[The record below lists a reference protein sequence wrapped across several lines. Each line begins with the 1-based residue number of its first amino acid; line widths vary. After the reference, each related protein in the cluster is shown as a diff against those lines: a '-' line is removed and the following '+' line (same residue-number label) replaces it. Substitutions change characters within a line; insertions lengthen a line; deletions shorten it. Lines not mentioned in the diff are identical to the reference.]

1 MLGYTVEE
9 FMEASNGSVV
19 GIAHPDDLESGI
31 AMIALR
37 SKAPLV
43 PAYMSAKP
51 RLFRRIHLYYG
62 APIQTAA
69 LAEKGINKE
78 TCDELL
84 ENIRQ
89 CYRDMAQKYGADFPG
104 KMKD

>member
-1 MLGYTVEE
+1 
-9 FMEASNGSVV
+9 
-19 GIAHPDDLESGI
+19 
-31 AMIALR
+31 
-37 SKAPLV
+37 
-43 PAYMSAKP
+43 MSFTDK
-51 RLFRRIHLYYG
+51 LDELM
-62 APIQTAA
+62 
-69 LAEKGINKE
+69 AEKGINKE

>member
-1 MLGYTVEE
+1 M
-9 FMEASNGSVV
+9 
-19 GIAHPDDLESGI
+19 
-31 AMIALR
+31 
-37 SKAPLV
+37 
-43 PAYMSAKP
+43 
-51 RLFRRIHLYYG
+51 
-62 APIQTAA
+62 
-69 LAEKGINKE
+69 AEKGINKE